1 MDSFV
6 AAKELARRKVRVADH
21 ILTQTY
27 PLVQDPKLLVAVL
40 QNLYDAVDEGIKA
53 LLLYELSLKRI
64 PPFADSFD
72 GRLSAFQR
80 YIAPKY
86 GVPSEFPRF
95 VSELRE
101 TVREHRQSPVE
112 FVRNKQ
118 LVICN
123 ESYRIR
129 TLNAEQLKKHL
140 QRAKAF
146 IAFAESKVN
155 RNDAVITRRG

>member
-6 AAKELARRKVRVADH
+6 AAKELARRKVGVADH

-40 QNLYDAVDEGIKA
+40 QNLHDAVDEGIKA
-53 LLLYELSLKRI
+53 LLFYELSLKRI
-64 PPFADSFD
+64 PPFTDSFD
-72 GRLSAFQR
+72 GRMAAFQR

-86 GVPSEFPRF
+86 SVPPKFPRF

-101 TVREHRQSPVE
+101 TVKEHRQSPVE

-146 IAFAESKVN
+146 IAFVESKVN
-155 RNDAVITRRG
+155 RNDAVIARRG